1 MDINMVFTLSTE
13 FRGAEEEVLRYVST
27 LKRSCLKRPKSQAST

>member
-13 FRGAEEEVLRYVST
+13 FRGAEEEVAQI
-27 LKRSCLKRPKSQAST
+27 CLTPKEVMFEKPEESS